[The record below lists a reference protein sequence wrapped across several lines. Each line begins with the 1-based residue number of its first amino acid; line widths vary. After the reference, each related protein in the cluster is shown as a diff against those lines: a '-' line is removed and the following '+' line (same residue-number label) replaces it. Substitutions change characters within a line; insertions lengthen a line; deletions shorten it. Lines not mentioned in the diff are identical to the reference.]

1 MRARSIPTFDRYP
14 DAMGL
19 ETVELVIR
27 FEEAFGIT
35 ISDEAAARMTT
46 PREVT
51 DFIATQVAVAN
62 RNACL
67 SQQALYF
74 LRRGFSNRLHLPRTA
89 FHSDVALQ
97 TLIPKQNRKR
107 VWGQLQTE
115 MGSKV
120 LPDLARPLWLFY
132 LLSAGTLS
140 VAVFVPYATSALPFQ
155 LRLAVGLA
163 LLVLVGITG
172 SVVTRPFKTEFRRR
186 FRTIAGLVEHLLLHA
201 PHTIKHEQR
210 VWTRAQIAETVRAI
224 IVDITGKTDFTDDS
238 HFTNDMRL
246 G

>member
-1 MRARSIPTFDRYP
+1 
-14 DAMGL
+14 MGL

-51 DFIATQVAVAN
+51 DFVARQVAVADGD
-62 RNACL
+62 ACL
-67 SQQALYF
+67 SQQAFYF
-74 LRRGFSNRLHLPRTA
+74 LRRGFSNSLQLPRTA

-97 TLIPKQNRKR
+97 TLIAKQNRKHL
-107 VWGQLQTE
+107 WGQLQME
-115 MGSKV
+115 LGSKI

-140 VAVFVPYATSALPFQ
+140 LALFVSSYATSALPFQ
-155 LRLAVGLA
+155 LRLELGLA
-163 LLVLVGITG
+163 LWVVVGIIAA
-172 SVVTRPFKTEFRRR
+172 VVTRPFKTEFRRE
-186 FRTIAGLVEHLLLHA
+186 FRTFGGLVEHLLLHA
-201 PHTIKHEQR
+201 PHAFKREQR
-210 VWTRAQIAETVRAI
+210 MWTQAQIAETVRAI

-238 HFTNDMRL
+238 HFINDMHL
-246 G
+246 D